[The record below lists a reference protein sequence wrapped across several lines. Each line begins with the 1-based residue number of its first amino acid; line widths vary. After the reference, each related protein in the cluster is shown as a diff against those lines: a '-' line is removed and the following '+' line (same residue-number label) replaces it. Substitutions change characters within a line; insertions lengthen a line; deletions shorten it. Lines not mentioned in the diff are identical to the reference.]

1 MQLANF
7 SSRRNLEMFRV
18 VFIIVCGLLAACGPK
33 PITTRATYPGPHTHV
48 VFMDGTSNYFHY
60 ETNVARL
67 RHLAAMRPNDAI
79 STFYVEGV
87 GASSKPVGMAA
98 GWGFGH
104 RVEQAYAHL
113 LTNYR

>member
-1 MQLANF
+1 
-7 SSRRNLEMFRV
+7 MFR
-18 VFIIVCGLLAACGPK
+18 IVLAILACGLLAACGPK
-33 PITTRATYPGPHTHV
+33 PITTRATHVGAHTHV
-48 VFMDGTSNYFHY
+48 VFMDGTSNDFHSQ
-60 ETNVARL
+60 TNVARL
-67 RHLAAMRPNDAI
+67 RHRAAERPDDAV

-113 LTNYR
+113 LANYRAGD